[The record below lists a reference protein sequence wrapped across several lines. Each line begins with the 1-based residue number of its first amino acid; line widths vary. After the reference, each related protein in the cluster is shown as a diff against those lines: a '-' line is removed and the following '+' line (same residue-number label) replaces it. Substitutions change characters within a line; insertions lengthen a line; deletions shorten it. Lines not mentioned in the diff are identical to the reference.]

1 MRINARLHTEGTIE
15 LAFVAVLHELV
26 RDLELLDEVAR
37 GLEVDARAEV
47 ASVGQLVGARTQTQW
62 ARY

>member
-1 MRINARLHTEGTIE
+1 MHTEGTIE
-15 LAFVAVLHELV
+15 LAFVAILHELV
-26 RDLELLDEVAR
+26 WYLELLDQVAW